1 MKRLQGR
8 VAVITGVASGIG
20 LATAERFAAEGAS
33 IAGIDIGLSLGNQRF
48 STLRCLCAKAAWTGH
63 RFDRSIQPGPIGR
76 LPSHSGQ
83 PCQKGST

>member
-33 IAGIDIGLSLGNQRF
+33 IAGIDIGEPPDDD
-48 STLRCLCAKAAWTGH
+48 WT
-63 RFDRSIQPGPIGR
+63 RRSEEASCR
-76 LPSHSGQ
+76 ERV
-83 PCQKGST
+83 